1 MVNIMLQISHTK
13 IKSTSKKKKGQWYP
27 RMYINSSNWDKE
39 LKPRHREVL
48 FYYRADTEEKKKQNR
63 ASQKLLDS
71 IYKEYKEKFAG
82 AEYQDGVTQSISLK
96 KQLDEMID
104 LKADKS
110 KSTIQGYN
118 NLKNAL
124 EGFCKAYGYSF
135 NMDINR
141 INLEFIDK
149 YRIWLVNEK
158 NYKGDTAHKYFSL
171 LGSVLKKAKSYGRLY
186 HNPFD
191 GEIEYPKRS
200 ENKMVYLTGEEVQKM
215 KYTPF
220 KYEQIKSA
228 FLFMCHTG
236 IRQGDCCELTWGDLP
251 VIDGVTKLNV
261 KTQKAKTD
269 IYFKLPKV
277 ALDLLPKRMGDSDKV
292 FPNLDFSADNNE
304 RLRMWAYKSGVKK
317 HITPHTARHTFAFWM
332 LSVHNTPLYT
342 VSKLLG
348 HTNARTTEDS
358 YGHLS
363 TENLDEAMLKA
374 FGA

>member
-27 RMYINSSNWDKE
+27 RMYIKSSNWDKE
-39 LKPRHREVL
+39 IKPRHREVL

-71 IYKEYKEKFAG
+71 IYIEYKERFAG
-82 AEYQDGVTQSISLK
+82 AEYQDGVKQSISLK
-96 KQLDEMID
+96 KQLDEMVD

-110 KSTIQGYN
+110 KSTVQGYN
-118 NLKNAL
+118 NLKKAL
-124 EGFCKAYGYSF
+124 EEFCKAYRYSF
-135 NMDINR
+135 TMDINR

-171 LGSVLKKAKSYGRLY
+171 LGSVLKKAMSYGRLY

-251 VIDGVTKLNV
+251 DIDGVTKLNV

-269 IYFKLPKV
+269 VYFKLPKV

-292 FPNLDFSADNNE
+292 FPNLDFSSDNNE
-304 RLRMWAYKSGVKK
+304 KLRMWAYKSGVKK

-348 HTNARTTEDS
+348 HTNARTTEGS

-363 TENLDEAMLKA
+363 TENLDEAILKA

>member
-1 MVNIMLQISHTK
+1 MVKISYTK
-13 IKSTSKKKKGQWYP
+13 VQSQSVKHKGQWYP
-27 RMYINSSNWDKE
+27 RMYIKSPNWDKAI
-39 LKPRHREVL
+39 KPTYKNIL
-48 FYYRADTEEKKKQNR
+48 FFRRANTKEKQLQNKK
-63 ASQKLLDS
+63 SQQLLDAV
-71 IYKEYKEKFAG
+71 IKELQEQYAG
-82 AEYQDGVTQSISLK
+82 AEYQDGVKQSISLK
-96 KQLDEMID
+96 KHLEEMID

-110 KSTIQGYN
+110 KNTIRGYH
-118 NLKNAL
+118 NLKRAL
-124 EGFCKAYGYSF
+124 ERFCEAHGFSF
-135 NMDINR
+135 TMDLNR
-141 INLEFIDK
+141 INLQFVDK
-149 YRIWLVNEK
+149 YRLWLVTEK
-158 NYKGDTAHKYFSL
+158 GYKGDTAHKYFSL
-171 LGSVLKKAKSYGRLY
+171 FGSVLKKAKSYGRLY

-191 GEIEYPKRS
+191 GDIEYPKRS

-215 KYTPF
+215 KYTSF
-220 KYEQIKSA
+220 KYEHIKNA

-236 IRQGDCCELTWGDLP
+236 IRQGDCCKLTWGDLP

-277 ALDLLPKRMGDSDKV
+277 VLDLLPKRMGDADKV
-292 FPNLDFSADNNE
+292 FPNLNFDSDTNE

-332 LSVHNTPLYT
+332 LSVNNTPLYT

-374 FGA
+374 FGN